1 MRSDITVGNQGISG
15 NTNNNRPMVGQSP
28 YVVNTGVT
36 YGRGQASATL
46 LYNRTG
52 QRIVSAGIAPLADN
66 YEQPRNVVD
75 LSLRYPI
82 SRAVAV
88 RLDARN
94 LLDAPFRVLQ
104 GPVTREYYRLGR
116 VVGFGFSFQPQGG
129 FTPSALPGSGAR
141 R

>member
-1 MRSDITVGNQGISG
+1 
-15 NTNNNRPMVGQSP
+15 MVGQSP
-28 YVVNTGVT
+28 YVVNTGMT
-36 YGRGQASATL
+36 YARGGASATL

-52 QRIVSAGIAPLADN
+52 ERIVSAAVAPIPFDN

-129 FTPSALPGSGAR
+129 FTPSALPGSSGR